1 VNYHW
6 RKSIIGLI
14 VLLSSS
20 FFLAGCSLPGQKDFS
35 GLQVEITT
43 GSVSQIYL
51 DDLHYGQTPF
61 EKRDIRPGTY
71 TLRIE
76 PEDKGKKPY
85 ETQVHLYPNTLTS
98 VLWSFDGPEPTGAG
112 EILELEPLASKE
124 RTELSVITVPEGAK
138 ISLDT
143 KSYGLSPAIVES
155 VSAGQYTLSIE
166 AVAHVKK
173 AFGITLQPGYRLH
186 VFSRLIKEN
195 DALAAPQDST
205 PSAQVLPSPSPDVLR
220 IEAPTASPT
229 PGATPKASPKPSPTP
244 VLTVNQDIPK
254 PYAVV
259 KETGTGWLRVRDEAS
274 STGQEVARV
283 DVGQRY
289 KYLSNMEGW
298 LEIEY
303 APGKTGWVSGQ
314 FAEVIR

>member
-6 RKSIIGLI
+6 KQSIIGFF
-14 VLLSSS
+14 VLLGSS

-35 GLQVEITT
+35 GLQVEITS

-71 TLRIE
+71 TLRVE

-143 KSYGLSPAIVES
+143 KSYGLSPAVVES

-195 DALAAPQDST
+195 EALAAPQVST
-205 PSAQVLPSPSPDVLR
+205 PSAQISPSPDVLH
-220 IEAPTASPT
+220 IVPPLASPS
-229 PGATPKASPKPSPTP
+229 PGASPKATPKPSPSPT
-244 VLTVNQDIPK
+244 LQVNQDVAK
-254 PYAVV
+254 PYAVI
-259 KETGTGWLRVRDEAS
+259 KETGTGWLRVRDEAAG
-274 STGQEVARV
+274 TGEEVARV
-283 DVGQRY
+283 DVGQHY

-303 APGKTGWVSGQ
+303 SPGKTGWISGQ
-314 FAEVIR
+314 FADIVR